1 MPNVVI
7 VGAQWG
13 DEGKGKVVDALAPHV
28 AGVVRFQGGNNAGHT
43 LVVGG
48 SKVVLHLLPSGILH
62 ETAHCVIGHGVVIDP
77 RVLLGEI
84 DGLIAKGMQIPADK
98 LSISLQANVI
108 LPYHT
113 ALDKAR
119 EVARGAS
126 AIGTTGRGIGP
137 AYEDKVARRGV
148 RVVDLLDESLLRAR
162 VAEVLPEKNR
172 MLVEWYGGE
181 ALSIDEIVA
190 AYAAFGARLAPWC
203 RDTVEEVHRL
213 LARGSLL
220 FEGAQGTFLDVD
232 QGTYPYVTSSNT
244 VAGAACTG
252 SGVGP
257 SQIDEVVGIAKAYTT
272 RVGAGAFPTEDHGSD
287 GERLRSVGGEFG
299 ATTGRPRRCGWF
311 DAPLVRRAVQLNGIT
326 RLALTKLDVLSGFS
340 RIPICT
346 AYAGCEAGFP
356 GALDGVSPVWEW
368 MEGWQSD
375 LSDARTLDDLPPPAR
390 RYVAR
395 LEALVGVP
403 IELVSVGPD
412 RAQTLRIG
420 GLFGH

>member
-1 MPNVVI
+1 
-7 VGAQWG
+7 
-13 DEGKGKVVDALAPHV
+13 
-28 AGVVRFQGGNNAGHT
+28 
-43 LVVGG
+43 
-48 SKVVLHLLPSGILH
+48 
-62 ETAHCVIGHGVVIDP
+62 
-77 RVLLGEI
+77 
-84 DGLIAKGMQIPADK
+84 
-98 LSISLQANVI
+98 
-108 LPYHT
+108 
-113 ALDKAR
+113 
-119 EVARGAS
+119 
-126 AIGTTGRGIGP
+126 
-137 AYEDKVARRGV
+137 
-148 RVVDLLDESLLRAR
+148 
-162 VAEVLPEKNR
+162 
-172 MLVEWYGGE
+172 
-181 ALSIDEIVA
+181 
-190 AYAAFGARLAPWC
+190 
-203 RDTVEEVHRL
+203 VEEVHRL